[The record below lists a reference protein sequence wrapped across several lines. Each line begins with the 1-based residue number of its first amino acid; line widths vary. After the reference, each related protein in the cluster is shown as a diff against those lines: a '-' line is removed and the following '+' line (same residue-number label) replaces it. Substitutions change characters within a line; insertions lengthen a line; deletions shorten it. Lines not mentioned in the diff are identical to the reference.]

1 MRNYEYLSLG
11 AATKKF
17 AAKEFPSPSKIW
29 STLNKAEKAAFDR
42 MMQDKNSATY
52 KAVIAG
58 RAAHRTLEHDDAQK
72 DAFQEALLE
81 TYNREIAPDI
91 DETWAKEMGVVSI
104 SHKYRGKF
112 DGVGV
117 YKGRETVWDYKKTNK
132 IKTPSQVKKY
142 LKQCAAYA
150 IAHNEMY
157 DSNIDQIAIFNIG
170 GKTIDELGTRVF
182 TYDLNGDHAQEWL
195 DDVRRYWKEVQS
207 YATLPV

>member
-1 MRNYEYLSLG
+1 MTYDYLSLG
-11 AATKKF
+11 AATKKY

-29 STLNKAEKAAFDR
+29 RTLNAKEHAIFER
-42 MMQDKNSATY
+42 QMQDRNSATY

-58 RAAHRTLEHDDAQK
+58 RRAHMTLEHDDAQK

-81 TYNREIAPDI
+81 TYSRDIGTDI

-104 SHKYRGKF
+104 THKYRGKF

-132 IKTPSQVKKY
+132 IKTPSGIKKY
-142 LKQCAAYA
+142 LKQCSAYA

-157 DSNIDQIAIFNIG
+157 GSKIDQIAIFNIG
-170 GKTIDELGTRVF
+170 GKTIDELSTRVF
-182 TYDLNGDHAQEWL
+182 TYDLEGDHYNEWL
-195 DDVRRYWKEVQS
+195 DDVKAYWTEVQS
-207 YATLPV
+207 RATLPV